1 MRMWIF
7 NFIELAG
14 LLPKLLINFLQ
25 VMEEDGV
32 ILDIPLKQL
41 DSWQIVTSFLEVL
54 AFLEAVENTQ
64 GKLRCLLIRFL

>member
-1 MRMWIF
+1 
-7 NFIELAG
+7 
-14 LLPKLLINFLQ
+14 
-25 VMEEDGV
+25 MEEDGV